1 MRGQRIATIALSVLA
16 PAVLALAPVASAHTS
31 LVSSDPADGA
41 VLRQAPQA
49 VTLTFDEDLLAGAN
63 TISINLAD
71 GTVVESRPVEPSG
84 PSVTLPWPSGLSA
97 GDYQVAYRVVSGD
110 GHPVTGAVSF
120 TVTGEASPGPSV
132 DGASD
137 DGLSPNPAATP
148 FAPPAP
154 DVAVDGGSG
163 LPVAASILAG
173 AAGVAAVV
181 VLIVL
186 LRRRRR

>member
-1 MRGQRIATIALSVLA
+1 MRGQRIVTIALSVMA
-16 PAVLALAPVASAHTS
+16 PAVLTLAPAASAHTS
-31 LVSSDPADGA
+31 LVSSDPADGS
-41 VLRQAPQA
+41 VLQQAPAA
-49 VTLTFDEDLLAGAN
+49 VTLTFDEDLLAGAS

-71 GTVVESRPVEPSG
+71 GTVVESRAVEPNGS
-84 PSVTLPWPSGLSA
+84 SVSLPWPAGLSA

-120 TVTGEASPGPSV
+120 TVTGEPSPGPSDDV
-132 DGASD
+132 PSD
-137 DGLSPNPAATP
+137 EGLSPNPAATP

-154 DVAVDGGSG
+154 DVAVEDGSG

-173 AAGVAAVV
+173 AAGAAAVI

>member
-1 MRGQRIATIALSVLA
+1 MRGQRIATMALLVLA
-16 PAVLALAPVASAHTS
+16 PAVLVLAPAASAHTS

-63 TISINLAD
+63 TISINLLD

-84 PSVTLPWPSGLSA
+84 ASVTLPWPTGLSA

-110 GHPVTGAVSF
+110 GHPVTGAITF
-120 TVTGEASPGPSV
+120 TVTGEPSPGPSDV
-132 DGASD
+132 VPSD

-154 DVAVDGGSG
+154 GVAAESGSA
-163 LPVAASILAG
+163 LPVVASILAA
-173 AAGVAAVV
+173 AAGAAVV
-181 VLIVL
+181 IVLIVL
-186 LRRRRR
+186 LRRLRK